1 MDSNDIIKEIMKNLI
16 LAISKTTNERLKI
29 TQK

>member
-1 MDSNDIIKEIMKNLI
+1 MDSNDIINDIKKNLI
-16 LAISKTTNERLKI
+16 LEISKTTNERLKI

>member
-1 MDSNDIIKEIMKNLI
+1 MDSNDIINDIKKNLI